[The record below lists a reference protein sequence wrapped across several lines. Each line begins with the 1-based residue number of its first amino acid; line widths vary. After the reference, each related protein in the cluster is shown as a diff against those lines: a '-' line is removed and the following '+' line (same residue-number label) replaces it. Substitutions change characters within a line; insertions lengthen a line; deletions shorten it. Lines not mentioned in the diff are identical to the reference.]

1 MMAYLTRPG
10 FKDGTPLEKNF
21 PDMSNTEIIETAET
35 SDTIVPP
42 QKPGNELT
50 LDDEVEALKKVLPA
64 FEPQSQVYRFQQFLE
79 RALKK
84 GLIDQEDFNEGIQS
98 LQSDKVTKTISDFE
112 EMVEEDATN
121 K

>member
-1 MMAYLTRPG
+1 MMAYLTRPK
-10 FKDGTPLEKNF
+10 FKDGTPLEKDF
-21 PDMSNTEIIETAET
+21 PNMSNTEIIETTET

-42 QKPGNELT
+42 PKPGNELT

-64 FEPQSQVYRFQQFLE
+64 FEPQSQVYRVQQFLE

-84 GLIDQEDFNEGIQS
+84 GLIAQEDFNEGIQF
-98 LQSDKVTKTISDFE
+98 LQSDEVTKTISDFE

>member
-1 MMAYLTRPG
+1 
-10 FKDGTPLEKNF
+10 
-21 PDMSNTEIIETAET
+21 MSNN
-35 SDTIVPP
+35 
-42 QKPGNELT
+42 QKEKLLSN
-50 LDDEVEALKKVLPA
+50 DVI
-64 FEPQSQVYRFQQFLE
+64 QQFLE

>member
-1 MMAYLTRPG
+1 MAYLTRPG
-10 FKDGTPLEKNF
+10 FKDGTPLEKDF

-35 SDTIVPP
+35 SNTLVPP
-42 QKPGNELT
+42 QKPGTELT

-64 FEPQSQVYRFQQFLE
+64 FEPQSQVYRVQKFLE
-79 RALKK
+79 RALQK
-84 GLIDQEDFNEGIQS
+84 GLIDQDDFDQGIQS